1 MNKYDVIVIG
11 AGPAGI
17 SACIYLQRSNLKVLL
32 IERSTPG
39 GRMLQ
44 ATEISNYAGFNAS
57 GVEIATKMFEMLDL
71 SKINFVIE
79 DVINVSKNQQIIVQT
94 NLTEY
99 ICDKLIIATG
109 FINKPLVSNE
119 TMFIGRGISYCAL
132 CDAPLVKNKTILAYA
147 NSTKSIDEIKYLAT
161 LADKVYLITN
171 QNIASSENLVVFK
184 NAIIKEFVGSFK
196 LQKAIIEYQNEEIEL
211 EIAMAFIF
219 NGYKPSTDFIKNLG
233 ITNKTG
239 LIEINEFY
247 ETKVANI
254 YAIGDVNTKEIKQ
267 VATAVGDGAYVASKI
282 LK

>member
-1 MNKYDVIVIG
+1 M
-11 AGPAGI
+11 
-17 SACIYLQRSNLKVLL
+17 
-32 IERSTPG
+32 
-39 GRMLQ
+39 
-44 ATEISNYAGFNAS
+44 
-57 GVEIATKMFEMLDL
+57 
-71 SKINFVIE
+71 
-79 DVINVSKNQQIIVQT
+79 
-94 NLTEY
+94 
-99 ICDKLIIATG
+99 
-109 FINKPLVSNE
+109 
-119 TMFIGRGISYCAL
+119 
-132 CDAPLVKNKTILAYA
+132 
-147 NSTKSIDEIKYLAT
+147 
-161 LADKVYLITN
+161 
-171 QNIASSENLVVFK
+171 
-184 NAIIKEFVGSFK
+184 GSFK